1 MREQRKFSLELKK
14 ELKQQNFDY
23 GSDPVTDYQTMKKM
37 MQDHGHEGFVKTI
50 SSFMEKRKKKIIE
63 NNIFPP
69 TKSVM
74 AANKPTSAQS

>member
-1 MREQRKFSLELKK
+1 
-14 ELKQQNFDY
+14 
-23 GSDPVTDYQTMKKM
+23 MKKM